1 MRDLVTKPWNLL
13 VYLCQSALRIVAAR
27 PKLWGETEERQKNTV
42 TERNNLVRLKGNK
55 AGQEAPSLIV
65 SFQSALPTVYF

>member
-42 TERNNLVRLKGNK
+42 TERNNLVRLKGN
-55 AGQEAPSLIV
+55 
-65 SFQSALPTVYF
+65 